1 VTGEGSGSDDS
12 KGDEGM
18 KEIPMRKWLMMN
30 MRIAR
35 KGNETNSIVSF
46 ILYQVNI

>member
-35 KGNETNSIVSF
+35 KGNETNYKLHFVSG
-46 ILYQVNI
+46 